1 VKSVKELK
9 EVSVATESATNACE
23 SESESDKCSANGEKN
38 KTSGVKIA
46 DIIHA
51 PFELKCETFRQ

>member
-9 EVSVATESATNACE
+9 KVSVATESATSACE
-23 SESESDKCSANGEKN
+23 GESDKSSANDEKN

-46 DIIHA
+46 DTIHA
-51 PFELKCETFRQ
+51 PFELKCENFS